1 MTLIS
6 YRRDSHGKF
15 AKSTKSDNPEPYKIT
30 EFEIYAHY
38 LSLTTAERNDYYGGH
53 TDDYFAK
60 KYKVSRE
67 TLSDWSD
74 NPKLW
79 QLRDKHLFKKSKK
92 ITPDI
97 LRALELGA
105 KKHLRASE
113 VNLWLEKIE
122 GWLTKIQIEDTTPP
136 DTQKVTITADDILE
150 MIPNEKLRKRIRM
163 KLLQKKYQ
171 DRLPS

>member
-1 MTLIS
+1 LN
-6 YRRDSHGKF
+6 
-15 AKSTKSDNPEPYKIT
+15 KSENPEPYKLT
-30 EFEIYAHY
+30 EFETYAHY
-38 LSLTTAERNDYYGGH
+38 LSLTTLERDQTYGGH
-53 TDDYFAK
+53 TDQFFCK
-60 KYKVSRE
+60 KYKVSAQ

-79 QLRDKHLFKKSKK
+79 QLRNKCLFPKLKKV
-92 ITPDI
+92 TPDI

-105 KKHLRASE
+105 KKHLKASE
-113 VNLWLEKIE
+113 VDLWLQKVE

-136 DTQKVTITADDILE
+136 DTQKITITADDILE

-171 DRLPS
+171 DRLPG